1 MNILYQKGNK
11 LLSTWAFNFR
21 TLQYANGDQV
31 IYLVAPSNDIKLL
44 VLPSDPHHH
53 GRRRS
58 R

>member
-21 TLQYANGDQV
+21 TLRYMQMETKV

-44 VLPSDPHHH
+44 ALPHDPHHH
-53 GRRRS
+53 G
-58 R
+58 